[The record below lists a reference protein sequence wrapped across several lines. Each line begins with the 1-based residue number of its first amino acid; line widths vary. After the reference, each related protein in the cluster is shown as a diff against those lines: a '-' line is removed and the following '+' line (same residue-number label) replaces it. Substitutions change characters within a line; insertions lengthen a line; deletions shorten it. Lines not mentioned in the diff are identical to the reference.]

1 MWLKVGQPLSSPAI
15 LADFLGKFF
24 SVNYSKLKTYR
35 KRPEG
40 FSGSYS
46 LVPNFKSPHDWNRKG
61 RYWKPI
67 NFGGQK
73 PVKEKRPNCQDSE

>member
-15 LADFLGKFF
+15 LAGFLGKFF

-35 KRPEG
+35 NRPEG